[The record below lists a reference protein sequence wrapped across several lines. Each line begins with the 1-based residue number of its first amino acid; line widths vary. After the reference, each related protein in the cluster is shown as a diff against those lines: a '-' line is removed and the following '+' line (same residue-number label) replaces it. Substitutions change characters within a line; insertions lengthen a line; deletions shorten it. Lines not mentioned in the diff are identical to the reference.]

1 VAEAK
6 SSVASASEEPAAGRE
21 LRTQGRRTRKRLLDA
36 ATVVLSDKGYH
47 ATRVDDIVRR
57 ARTSHGTFYLY
68 FANKEDLF
76 RALAVQCADEMT
88 ALAADLGPVPSG
100 PEGVEEL
107 RSWLRRFLAS
117 YRRYGPVIRAWME
130 DQAIDRSLRRLGRR
144 AFADISGSLVQRVAE
159 GRAPRPSGPELTAAA
174 LLAMIERFA
183 YFVTSRELELD
194 EEVLL
199 TTLSTVI
206 HRGFFA
212 DGARSGA
219 PTRSTRARS

>member
-1 VAEAK
+1 
-6 SSVASASEEPAAGRE
+6 
-21 LRTQGRRTRKRLLDA
+21 
-36 ATVVLSDKGYH
+36 VLSDKGYH

-76 RALAVQCADEMT
+76 RALAVQCAEDMT
-88 ALAADLGPVPSG
+88 ALAAELGPVSSG
-100 PEGVEEL
+100 PEGLDEL
-107 RSWLRRFLAS
+107 RTWLRRFLAT

-159 GRAPRPSGPELTAAA
+159 ARPSHLSDPELAAAA
-174 LLAMIERFA
+174 LLAMIERFL

-194 EEVLL
+194 EEAML

-206 HRGFFA
+206 HRGFF
-212 DGARSGA
+212 GGGGRPGGRARAS
-219 PTRSTRARS
+219 RARS

>member
-6 SSVASASEEPAAGRE
+6 SSAASVSGEPAGGRE

-76 RALAVQCADEMT
+76 RALAVQCAEEMT
-88 ALAADLGPVPSG
+88 ALAAQLGPVGPG
-100 PEGVEEL
+100 PEGIEEL
-107 RSWLRRFLAS
+107 RSWLGRFLS
-117 YRRYGPVIRAWME
+117 TYRRYGPVIRAWME

-144 AFADISGSLVQRVAE
+144 AFADITGSLVQRLSE
-159 GRAPRPSGPELTAAA
+159 GRAAHLPDADLAAAA
-174 LLAMIERFA
+174 LLAMIERFT
-183 YFVTSRELELD
+183 YFVSSRDLPLD
-194 EEVLL
+194 DEVLL
-199 TTLSTVI
+199 TTLATVI

-212 DGARSGA
+212 DGPRRRPARA
-219 PTRSTRARS
+219 

>member
-1 VAEAK
+1 VD
-6 SSVASASEEPAAGRE
+6 GRQ

-36 ATVVLSDKGYH
+36 AAVVLSDKGYH

-76 RALAVQCADEMT
+76 HALAVQCADEMT
-88 ALAADLGPVPSG
+88 ALAAELGPVSSG
-100 PEGVEEL
+100 PEGLEEL
-107 RSWLRRFLAS
+107 RSWLGRFLAT

-144 AFADISGSLVQRVAE
+144 AFADITGSLVQRLAE
-159 GRAPRPSGPELTAAA
+159 GRAAHLADPEMAAAA
-174 LLAMIERFA
+174 LLAMIERFT
-183 YFVTSRELELD
+183 YFVSSRDLPLD
-194 EEVLL
+194 DEVLL
-199 TTLSTVI
+199 TTLATVI

-212 DGARSGA
+212 DVARRRAA
-219 PTRSTRARS
+219 PR

>member
-1 VAEAK
+1 MADAR
-6 SSVASASEEPAAGRE
+6 SPGASVRGEPVDGRQ

-36 ATVVLSDKGYH
+36 AAVVLSNKGYH

-76 RALAVQCADEMT
+76 HAIAVQCAEEMT
-88 ALAADLGPVPSG
+88 ALAAELGPVGPG
-100 PEGVEEL
+100 PEGLEEL
-107 RSWLRRFLAS
+107 RSWLGRFLAT

-144 AFADISGSLVQRVAE
+144 AFADITGSLVQRLAE
-159 GRAPRPSGPELTAAA
+159 GRATHVSDAEMAAAA

-183 YFVTSRELELD
+183 YFVTSRDLELND
-194 EEVLL
+194 EVLL
-199 TTLSTVI
+199 TTLATVI

-212 DGARSGA
+212 D
-219 PTRSTRARS
+219 RARRRPAPR

>member
-1 VAEAK
+1 VAGTLGDL
-6 SSVASASEEPAAGRE
+6 VADAGRA

-36 ATVVLSDKGYH
+36 AAVVFSDKGYH

-76 RALAVQCADEMT
+76 HALAVQCAEEMT
-88 ALAADLGPVPSG
+88 ALAAELGPVGPG
-100 PEGVEEL
+100 PEGLEEL
-107 RSWLRRFLAS
+107 RSWLGRFLAT

-144 AFADISGSLVQRVAE
+144 AFADITGSLVQRLAE
-159 GRAPRPSGPELTAAA
+159 GRAAHLADPEMAAAA
-174 LLAMIERFA
+174 LLAMIERFT
-183 YFVTSRELELD
+183 YFVSSRDLPLD
-194 EEVLL
+194 DEVVL
-199 TTLSTVI
+199 TTLATVI

-212 DGARSGA
+212 QPGRG
-219 PTRSTRARS
+219 

>member
-1 VAEAK
+1 MADARSSEAP
-6 SSVASASEEPAAGRE
+6 VPAGRAAGRA

-76 RALAVQCADEMT
+76 RALAVQCAEEMT
-88 ALAADLGPVPSG
+88 ALAAELGSVGPG
-100 PEGVEEL
+100 PEGLDEL
-107 RSWLRRFLAS
+107 RSWLARFLTT
-117 YRRYGPVIRAWME
+117 YRRYGTVIRAWME

-144 AFADISGSLVQRVAE
+144 AFADITGSLVQRLSE
-159 GRAPRPSGPELTAAA
+159 GRATHRPDPEMAAAA

-183 YFVTSRELELD
+183 YFVTSRDLEIDD
-194 EEVLL
+194 EVVL

-206 HRGFFA
+206 HRSFFA
-212 DGARSGA
+212 DPRRPRPASR
-219 PTRSTRARS
+219 

>member
-1 VAEAK
+1 MAD
-6 SSVASASEEPAAGRE
+6 AGRE

-36 ATVVLSDKGYH
+36 ATVVISDKGYH

-57 ARTSHGTFYLY
+57 ARTSHGTFYRY

-76 RALAVQCADEMT
+76 HALADQCADEMT
-88 ALAADLGPVPSG
+88 ALAAELGPVGPG
-100 PEGVEEL
+100 PEGLEEL
-107 RSWLRRFLAS
+107 RSWLGRFFAT

-144 AFADISGSLVQRVAE
+144 AFADISASLVRRVAE
-159 GRAPRPSGPELTAAA
+159 ASPSHLSDPELAAAA
-174 LLAMIERFA
+174 LLALIERFA
-183 YFVTSRELELD
+183 YFVTSRELVLD
-194 EEVLL
+194 DEAVL

-212 DGARSGA
+212 DGGR
-219 PTRSTRARS
+219 PRRARAAKA

>member
-1 VAEAK
+1 MADARSSEAP
-6 SSVASASEEPAAGRE
+6 VPVGRAAGRV

-76 RALAVQCADEMT
+76 RALAVQCAEEMT
-88 ALAADLGPVPSG
+88 ALAAELGSVGPG
-100 PEGVEEL
+100 PEGLEEL
-107 RSWLRRFLAS
+107 SSWLARFLTT
-117 YRRYGPVIRAWME
+117 YRRYGTVIRAWME

-144 AFADISGSLVQRVAE
+144 AFADITGSLVQRLSE
-159 GRAPRPSGPELTAAA
+159 GGATHRPDPEMAAAA

-183 YFVTSRELELD
+183 YFVTSRDLD
-194 EEVLL
+194 VDDDVVL

-206 HRGFFA
+206 HRSFFA
-212 DGARSGA
+212 HPGRRRPAS
-219 PTRSTRARS
+219 P